1 MVRVA
6 VIDDYHRAFAGTGA
20 IGRLRELADVAIY
33 DKSFSS
39 QDVMRTSNIVS
50 IHLPLSD
57 LSRGL
62 VSRERIG
69 LMKPTA
75 CLVNTAR
82 AAITDE
88 LAVPASRIKTGI
100 AETLQREGFIWDYE
114 LVEQLPQNML
124 KIHLKY
130 GPNGERVVQTIE
142 RTSKP
147 GRRVYVGV
155 KDMPDVLQG
164 LGISILSTNQ
174 GVMSNREARKAR
186 VGGEVLCTIW

>member
-6 VIDDYHRAFAGTGA
+6 VIDDYHRAFAGTDA
-20 IGRLRELADVAIY
+20 IGRLRELANIAIY

-39 QDVMRTSNIVS
+39 QDVMRTSDIVS
-50 IHLPLSD
+50 IRLPLSD

-88 LAVPASRIKTGI
+88 LALIDALASRRIAGAALDVFMEEPLPGLRYASSTTSSCPHTQVGPRTGRM
-100 AETLQREGFIWDYE
+100 THG
-114 LVEQLPQNML
+114 
-124 KIHLKY
+124 
-130 GPNGERVVQTIE
+130 
-142 RTSKP
+142 
-147 GRRVYVGV
+147 
-155 KDMPDVLQG
+155 
-164 LGISILSTNQ
+164 
-174 GVMSNREARKAR
+174 
-186 VGGEVLCTIW
+186 